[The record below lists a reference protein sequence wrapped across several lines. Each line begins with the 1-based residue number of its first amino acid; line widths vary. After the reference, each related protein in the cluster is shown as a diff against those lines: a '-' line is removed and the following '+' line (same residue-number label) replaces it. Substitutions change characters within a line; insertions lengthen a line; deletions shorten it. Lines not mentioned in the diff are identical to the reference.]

1 MKHGPKTTPA
11 GQEGADI
18 SASRRSGFSLR
29 NLHTFTSFKNPVYR
43 YYYGGMMGQIAA
55 MNMQNLARS
64 LLIYRLTS
72 SPFILGIMSFA
83 NAIPML
89 LCSLF
94 GGVIAD
100 RVEKKYV
107 LLIGQVVSALVS
119 VAVAIALHIGYM
131 SAENP
136 GSWWVLIATSMLQG
150 ATMGLMQP
158 SRQAI
163 IGEIVPDEDI
173 MNAISLNTMGMNT
186 MQIFAPAVTG
196 FLIDAFD
203 FASVYYGMTGMYLV
217 SVFFFMVLPKTGKGA
232 ATDSKIIDNIREGLR
247 YVRTDKPIFIV
258 LMFSLFIVFF
268 SMPYGTLMPIFT
280 DDILK
285 VGATGMGI
293 LLSVTGIGS
302 IVGSVILASLP
313 NKKRGVMLLGS
324 GILLGLALTG
334 FSFSTSWPLSLGVII
349 FVGLGQTGR
358 MTLSNTLLQYY
369 ADKKYLGRVM
379 SIYMMQF
386 GLTSFGVFVA
396 GALAEV
402 VGTPWA
408 LGSFSIVLLVVSV
421 ILMSS
426 LKQLRKLD

>member
-1 MKHGPKTTPA
+1 MNDRPEHHRA
-11 GQEGADI
+11 DYEGAEM
-18 SASRRSGFSLR
+18 SASRRTGFSIR
-29 NLHTFTSFKNPVYR
+29 RLHTFSSFRNPVYR
-43 YYYGGMMGQIAA
+43 FYYGGMIGQMAS

-72 SPFILGIMSFA
+72 SPLILGLMAFA
-83 NAIPML
+83 NSVPML
-89 LCSLF
+89 ILGLF

-100 RVEKKYV
+100 RIEKKTV
-107 LLIGQVVSALVS
+107 LIIGQAVSALISLS
-119 VAVAIALHIGYM
+119 VAFSLQTGYL
-131 SAENP
+131 SAENE
-136 GSWWVLIATSMLQG
+136 GSWWVLIVTSILQG

-163 IGEIVPDEDI
+163 IGEIVKEDEL
-173 MNAISLNTMGMNT
+173 MNAISLNTMGMNA

-203 FASVYYGMTGMYLV
+203 FASVYYGMTGMYLFAV
-217 SVFFFMVLPKTGKGA
+217 VFFFLLPKTGKGA
-232 ATDSKIIDNIREGLR
+232 AARTGTMDNIKEGLR
-247 YVRTDKPIFIV
+247 YVKSDKPILIV
-258 LMFSLFIVFF
+258 LLFSLFIVFF

-280 DDILK
+280 EDILK
-285 VGATGMGI
+285 VGASGMGI

-324 GILLGLALTG
+324 GIALGIALTI
-334 FSFSTSWPLSLGVII
+334 FSFSTSWPLSIAVIVL
-349 FVGLGQTGR
+349 VGLGQTGR

-369 ADKKYLGRVM
+369 VEKQYTGRVM

-386 GLTSFGVFVA
+386 GITSFGTFVA
-396 GALAEV
+396 GMLAEA

-408 LGSFSIVLLVVSV
+408 LGSFSIVLLVASIAAMFSV
-421 ILMSS
+421 KS
-426 LKQLRKLD
+426 LRRLD